1 MYPFNEEKL
10 GALMAGQQIDMVLVC
25 SRHNMR
31 YLTGYFY
38 HFYENFTR
46 IGVSQ
51 YMPLLG
57 LPAKGMEDS
66 FYVGVAGERGQMDA
80 ESLWIR
86 NRINSAR
93 DAVSAAQQAARM
105 VKRLGFESGRIGI
118 EVPFMP
124 TEAYL
129 ELQRSLPQAM
139 IVDAN
144 PLLDELRAVK
154 DEREL
159 ALMRSVNDRAA
170 DAICAGFAEG
180 KDGITTKA
188 MEASVRLG
196 MEERGLR
203 FLWCFTGAGPGYLR
217 APSQTR
223 WTTGNVL
230 HLDAGGDEG
239 DYLADICRM
248 GCLGQP
254 AQLAHDLYSACLEA
268 QDRVRRLVK
277 PGAVCKDLHEA
288 GVEVI
293 NRSSFGQN
301 GEFMAHGMG
310 MVSHEHPVISSSND
324 RLLEQGM
331 VLSIE
336 TEFRHPEVGHVK
348 IEDAVAVTA
357 DGCEGFGD
365 KGREWQIVS

>member
-1 MYPFNEEKL
+1 
-10 GALMAGQQIDMVLVC
+10 
-25 SRHNMR
+25 
-31 YLTGYFY
+31 
-38 HFYENFTR
+38 
-46 IGVSQ
+46 
-51 YMPLLG
+51 
-57 LPAKGMEDS
+57 
-66 FYVGVAGERGQMDA
+66 
-80 ESLWIR
+80 
-86 NRINSAR
+86 
-93 DAVSAAQQAARM
+93 
-105 VKRLGFESGRIGI
+105 
-118 EVPFMP
+118 MP

-129 ELQRSLPQAM
+129 ELQMSLPHAT

-154 DEREL
+154 DQREL
-159 ALMRSVNDRAA
+159 AIMRSVNDRAA
-170 DAICAGFAEG
+170 DAICASFAEG
-180 KDGITTKA
+180 TDGVTTKA
-188 MEASVRLG
+188 MESSVRLG

-223 WTTGNVL
+223 WTKGHVL

-254 AQLAHDLYSACLEA
+254 GQLAQELYGACLEA
-268 QDRVRRLVK
+268 QDGVRELVK
-277 PGAVCKDLHEA
+277 PGAVCKDLHDA
-288 GVEVI
+288 GVEI
-293 NRSSFGQN
+293 IGRSPFGQA

-310 MVSHEHPVISSSND
+310 MVSHEHPVISGSNE